1 MDENNSDIGGN
12 GIDAPGGVWDVV
24 VVGGGAAG
32 LSGALTLAR
41 VRRPVLVIDAGEP
54 RNAPAAAAHGLLGR
68 DGIAPLELLR
78 KGRDEVAA
86 YGGRVVAGRV
96 TAIHRE
102 DGRFVVECADGR
114 RTAARRVLVA
124 SGLVDEL
131 PDVPGLAE
139 RWGRDVVHCVFCH
152 GWEVRDTAVG
162 VLGSFH
168 QALLFRQLS
177 EDVTLFLHPGTD
189 LTDDQWEQL
198 AGLGVGVV
206 EGAVSGLATDDAGR
220 LAGVRLTSG
229 RTVPVRVLA
238 VAPRFTARASFLGG
252 LGLAVREHPAGFG
265 EQLTVDASGF
275 TGVDGVWAA
284 GNVGDL
290 TAGVPAAA
298 AAGTTAAAAI
308 VMDLLADDARAAARS
323 RRAGD
328 PEVFGAGME
337 AEVTRRVLGTRA
349 HGVDPLPGR

>member
-1 MDENNSDIGGN
+1 MNQNNDME
-12 GIDAPGGVWDVV
+12 APGGAWDVV

-41 VRRPVLVIDAGEP
+41 VRRSVLVIDAGEP

-78 KGRDEVAA
+78 KGREEVAS
-86 YGGRVVAGRV
+86 YGGRVVTGSV
-96 TAIHRE
+96 TAIQR
-102 DGRFVVECADGR
+102 DGDGFVVECGDGR
-114 RTAARRVLVA
+114 RVTARRVLVT

-152 GWEVRDTAVG
+152 GWEARDTPIG

-177 EDVTLFLHPGTD
+177 RDVTLFLHTGTD
-189 LTDDQWEQL
+189 LTSDQWEQL

-206 EGAVSGLATDDAGR
+206 EGTVDGLEADEAHR

-229 RTVPVRVLA
+229 HVVPVRVLA

-265 EQLTVDASGF
+265 EQLTVDAFGF

-284 GNVGDL
+284 GNVSDL
-290 TAGVPAAA
+290 MAGVPAAA

-308 VMDLLADDARAAARS
+308 VMDLLTADARAAARA
-323 RRAGD
+323 RRATAA
-328 PEVFGAGME
+328 EVFSGPME
-337 AEVTRRVLGTRA
+337 AEVSRRVLGVRQ
-349 HGVDPLPGR
+349 HGLDPLPGA

>member
-1 MDENNSDIGGN
+1 MDENKRGIGGN
-12 GIDAPGGVWDVV
+12 GIEAPGGVWDVV

-41 VRRPVLVIDAGEP
+41 VRRSVLVIDGGEP

-78 KGRDEVAA
+78 RGREEVAS
-86 YGGRVVAGRV
+86 YGGRVVAGSV
-96 TAIHRE
+96 TAIHR
-102 DGRFVVECADGR
+102 DGGRFVVECADGR
-114 RTAARRVLVA
+114 RTAARRVLVT

-131 PDVPGLAE
+131 PDVPGLAQ

-177 EDVTLFLHPGTD
+177 EDVTLFLHSGTD
-189 LTDDQWEQL
+189 LTGDQWEQL
-198 AGLGVGVV
+198 AGLRVGVV
-206 EGAVSGLATDDAGR
+206 ERAVTGLETDDADR
-220 LAGVRLTSG
+220 LAGVRLASG
-229 RTVPVRVLA
+229 QVVPVRVLA

-265 EQLTVDASGF
+265 EQLGVDACGF

-284 GNVGDL
+284 GNVSDL
-290 TAGVPAAA
+290 MAGVPAAA

-308 VMDLLADDARAAARS
+308 VMDLLTDDARAAARP
-323 RRAGD
+323 RRPAGT
-328 PEVFGAGME
+328 EVFGGRME
-337 AEVTRRVLGTRA
+337 AEVTRRVLGARR
-349 HGVDPLPGR
+349 HGLDPLPGA